1 MTRLGFCL
9 SFNKQGIPS
18 LLLGSVLI
26 SMREVSMIPK
36 RVDERLIK
44 TVPRFQQVLKTAK
57 DRDVNE
63 TDTLSIIKDIFAEI
77 FGYDKYMDLTSEYS
91 VRGTFCDLAIKFDN
105 KIEFLIEAKA
115 IGIDLKDSHLR
126 QALDYCANSGVQ
138 WAILTNGASWYIY
151 KIKFEQPISA
161 DLICSFN
168 LIDLDIKNEEIREK
182 LYIVCKEGLAK
193 DAREEFHEKFLTINR
208 FLLGALICSDEIIFH
223 IRRELRKVSGGVL
236 ASSEEILKVLS
247 GEVLKRDVLEG
258 DEAIKAQ
265 SRIKKYYSKI
275 AKRTKETDDLNKIE
289 KETEESDTPTPQD
302 IQETTK

>member
-1 MTRLGFCL
+1 ME
-9 SFNKQGIPS
+9 
-18 LLLGSVLI
+18 
-26 SMREVSMIPK
+26 EVSMIPK

-44 TVPRFQQVLKTAK
+44 SVPRFQQVLKTAK

-105 KIEFLIEAKA
+105 KIEFLVEAKA

-138 WAILTNGASWYIY
+138 WAILTNGASWCIY
-151 KIKFEQPISA
+151 KIKFEQPIGA

-168 LIDLDIKNEEIREK
+168 LIDLDVKNEEIREK
-182 LYIVCKEGLAK
+182 LYIVCKDGLAK

-223 IRRELRKVSGGVL
+223 IRRELRKISGGVL

-258 DEAIKAQ
+258 DEAIKAL

-275 AKRTKETDDLNKIE
+275 AKRTKEPDDENNIE
-289 KETEESDTPTPQD
+289 KETEDSSIPAPQD
-302 IQETTK
+302 TQETKK